1 MVKWVIIKSYD
12 NVNGMNCIGTDII
25 EISRIQ
31 KAINNHGERFLN
43 RIYTEAE
50 LLICRGKPWRLAA
63 RFAGKE
69 AIMKAIGTGV
79 RGISWK
85 EIEILAE
92 SSGKPVVNL
101 HGKAK
106 KRADF
111 LGLQSIAISL
121 SDSKE
126 YAIAF
131 AVGENK

>member
-1 MVKWVIIKSYD
+1 
-12 NVNGMNCIGTDII
+12 MNCIGTDII
-25 EISRIQ
+25 EVARIQ
-31 KAINNHGERFLN
+31 KAINNRGERFLN
-43 RIYTEAE
+43 RIYTQAE
-50 LLICRGKPWRLAA
+50 LTICKNRPWRLAA

-69 AIMKAIGTGV
+69 AVMKALGTGV

-92 SSGKPVVNL
+92 SSGKPLVHL

-111 LGLQSIAISL
+111 LGLKSIAISL

-131 AVGENK
+131 AVGEDR